1 MVKKANPTGG
11 YMRTVILRLSGEE
24 FSTAIVKMRDWL
36 KKNRYKP
43 TGYRYDQD
51 EDTVVLSVEFAVNAQ
66 AKAFVKRF
74 GDQTAIRNL

>member
-1 MVKKANPTGG
+1 MVKKLNSTGS
-11 YMRTVILRLSGEE
+11 YMRTVVLRLSGEE

-36 KKNRYKP
+36 KKNRCEP

-51 EDTVVLSVEFAVNAQ
+51 EDTVVLSVDFAVDAQ
-66 AKAFVKRF
+66 AKAFVTRF

>member
-1 MVKKANPTGG
+1 
-11 YMRTVILRLSGEE
+11 MRTVVLRLSGEE

-36 KKNRYKP
+36 KKNRCEP

-51 EDTVVLSVEFAVNAQ
+51 EDTVVLSVDFAVDAQ

-74 GDQTAIRNL
+74 GDQTAITNL

>member
-1 MVKKANPTGG
+1 
-11 YMRTVILRLSGEE
+11 MRTVILRLSGEE

-36 KKNRYKP
+36 KKNRCEP
-43 TGYRYDQD
+43 AGYRYDQD
-51 EDTVVLSVEFAVNAQ
+51 EDTVVLAVDFAVDAH